1 MKNNFIIR
9 HPTSNFLLSA
19 MKYNYPKKLSIVR
32 FLLKAESIRKNP
44 IPFHKKYFDQFGD
57 TFSLRIGK
65 TKHVIL
71 SRDNEVAEYI
81 LQKNQKNFQKSELQ
95 TKFISKYLGNGL
107 LTANGDFWIKQRRLI
122 QPAFHKQKM
131 NQLVQNMH
139 QTIVSE
145 LQNLPN
151 DKSVALFPIMNQL
164 AFNVVAKSLFHISA
178 SEEKLNRLKIIIH
191 DVQVFLIKEIRLPY
205 KAFWFKI
212 SGQIKKHQKLAFES
226 DSIIKEI
233 VEERIKSGTKQND
246 LLDMLLETRYED
258 TGEGM
263 STQQLIDEIKILFIA
278 GHETSANAMTF
289 TLHLIGNHPEIQQ
302 KVFEEL
308 IEIQSQTDDIT
319 EQLQKMTY
327 TNAVINESMRLFP
340 PAWITDRENIK
351 DDNLL
356 GYHIKEKTLIG
367 VSFYEL
373 HRNPKYWK
381 DPETFNP
388 ERFLGEQ
395 KKESM
400 TYFYPFGA
408 GPRMCIGLGF
418 AMYEMGLTLSFIVK
432 NYKITSDKNEIC
444 VNPLITLK
452 PIDANVTFSKR

>member
-1 MKNNFIIR
+1 MSINK
-9 HPTSNFLLSA
+9 
-19 MKYNYPKKLSIVR
+19 KYNYPKQLSIIR
-32 FLLKAESIRKNP
+32 FLLNAESIRKNP

-57 TFSLRIGK
+57 TFSLQIGR

-81 LQKNQKNFQKSELQ
+81 LQKNQKNYQKSELQ
-95 TKFISKYLGNGL
+95 TKFISKYLGKGL
-107 LTANGDFWIKQRRLI
+107 LTANGDFWLKQRRLI

-131 NQLVQNMH
+131 NQLVQNME
-139 QTIVSE
+139 QTIASE
-145 LQNLPN
+145 LQNLPE

-178 SEEKLNRLKIIIH
+178 SEEKLNRLKVIIYE
-191 DVQVFLIKEIRLPY
+191 VQEFLIKEIRLPY

-212 SGQIKKHQKLAFES
+212 SGQIKKHQELALES
-226 DSIIKEI
+226 DAIIKEI
-233 VEERIKSGTKQND
+233 VEEHIKSGTKQND
-246 LLDMLLETRYED
+246 LLDMLLETRYEE

-289 TLHLIGNHPEIQQ
+289 TLHLLGNHPEIQQ

-308 IEIQSQTDDIT
+308 LEIESQTHDVV

-327 TNAVINESMRLFP
+327 TQAVINESMRLYP
-340 PAWITDRENIK
+340 PAWITDRENIE
-351 DDNLL
+351 DDELL
-356 GYHIKEKTLIG
+356 GYKIKDKTLIG

-373 HRNPKYWK
+373 HRNPKYWEN
-381 DPETFNP
+381 PTAFNP

-395 KKESM
+395 KKKSYQ
-400 TYFYPFGA
+400 YFYPFGA

-418 AMYEMGLTLSFIVK
+418 AIYEMSLTLAYIVK
-432 NYKITSDKNEIC
+432 EYKITSSSKDIQ
-444 VNPLITLK
+444 VNPLVTLK
-452 PIDANVTFSKR
+452 PVGAAVTFSKR